1 MPDLNLHTIITYSD
15 IFEEKIDVQSLCA
28 KLPLEASIRYIAS
41 EMRSVVICVNDLQT
55 QKVAIEKL
63 AKTLP
68 PVCVQKL
75 NKLCASNKA
84 ILLISESSFISYRYL
99 LRYGDAN
106 STQSKLT
113 DNQIVD
119 VYKLILLCNNDITFK
134 QTNNVDLT
142 KAPSNSNEI
151 RNILLRQDLS
161 LVEFRTIKS
170 FETQIYKATRFF
182 VFLEQNE
189 EWGKYLSDFYE
200 KYHVSHWTEYIEM
213 IFTLV
218 HNNLMDNNEPWV
230 IKACDPRIVAY
241 LEDACIDI
249 SMAQSSSELADE
261 QNWLN
266 YFRNKFLL
274 KSNDGFILLN
284 LNLLIDKIY
293 QGLFFDYKNV
303 MVAKGCTN
311 TKTIHDKKGQIFS
324 EPYLLYPLL
333 YAIGSNSY
341 DKVLSENRLIALG
354 KEKKSLPDF
363 YMRKGSIALL
373 FEFKDVTLGNSSKYS
388 DDTDEIIRN
397 INKRLCIQK
406 EKENGETSQRE
417 GVAQLLH
424 SIDRIYNQGLLAE
437 IDPNYNCAE
446 TIFPIVIT
454 TDRSFSAAGVNLLI
468 TEGFSNIYNKSSIK
482 NLQKFIIKPVIVEYD
497 TLLSCL
503 SELRNHHADLCSLL
517 WEYVSSASPYYSFA
531 AFVEDKFSQQAD
543 GNRNE
548 NTMALAGEYAS
559 CAYARQMLVNYAT
572 MMPKLCDVDGEKFFI
587 VSCLKSNHQ
596 YENIAKYI
604 HSWHNSI
611 SLSDECFVCIGD
623 RSFAYGLLNEN
634 NGDPNINCLVFDYNT
649 SINELNG
656 ILAKT
661 LNQITEITYCFDEL
675 KWYYDQD
682 VYSRLSLLNYYLKK
696 FGGNELPINGINAS
710 SVV

>member
-1 MPDLNLHTIITYSD
+1 MLDLNLHTIITYSD
-15 IFEEKIDVQSLCA
+15 IFDEKIDAQSLCA

-55 QKVAIEKL
+55 QKAAIEKL

-68 PVCVQKL
+68 LVCVQKL

-106 STQSKLT
+106 SNQSELT
-113 DNQIVD
+113 DSQIAD
-119 VYKLILLCNNDITFK
+119 IYKLILLCNNDITFK

-230 IKACDPRIVAY
+230 IKASDPRIVAY

-388 DDTDEIIRN
+388 EDTDEIIRN

-454 TDRSFSAAGVNLLI
+454 TDRAFSAAGVNLLL

-482 NLQKFIIKPVIVEYD
+482 KLQKFIIKPVIVEYD
-497 TLLSCL
+497 TLLSCM
-503 SELRNHHADLCSLL
+503 SELRNHHTDLCSML

-531 AFVEDKFSQQAD
+531 AFVEDKFSQQVKNSIA
-543 GNRNE
+543 E
-548 NTMALAGEYAS
+548 NNILLTQEYMS
-559 CAYARQMLVNYAT
+559 CSYAHEMYEKYISSIPN
-572 MMPKLCDVDGEKFFI
+572 LCEVEGLKFFF

-596 YENIAKYI
+596 YENISKYI
-604 HSWHNSI
+604 QSWHNSI
-611 SLSDECFVCIGD
+611 SLSDECFVCVGD
-623 RSFAYGLLNEN
+623 KSFACGLYNEN
-634 NGDPNINCLVFDYNT
+634 QGDSNIKCLVFDYNT
-649 SINELNG
+649 SMKELNN
-656 ILAKT
+656 ILTQT
-661 LNQITEITYCFDEL
+661 LNQITGITYNFDEL
-675 KWYYDQD
+675 KWYYTQD
-682 VYSRLSLLNYYLKK
+682 SYSRLSLFNHYLKK
-696 FGGNELPINGINAS
+696 LGGDEMSINCITAN